1 MCLSLPLHFKC
12 HFYPWVNVHNTK
24 PWSSFSFGSVS
35 YKELKLIEENIL
47 IAISYLRQFNSKV
60 IWQAT
65 YKYLLKTYQSVN
77 CQNVHV
83 TQQYLLPE
91 TAVTDISRHISLLN
105 STWKHAFN
113 KVWTSYLLIHMVLQS
128 GLTEGAHRFHFLS
141 CRHHAGRR
149 IHKEHS
155 GNLTNCTIW
164 TISPE
169 IHLKNV
175 KELRESMLWP
185 WFLFFPRIL
194 QILKFINWCIF

>member
-1 MCLSLPLHFKC
+1 M
-12 HFYPWVNVHNTK
+12 
-24 PWSSFSFGSVS
+24 
-35 YKELKLIEENIL
+35 
-47 IAISYLRQFNSKV
+47 
-60 IWQAT
+60 

-77 CQNVHV
+77 RLKMSTLHSNIYYQKL
-83 TQQYLLPE
+83 QWLIL
-91 TAVTDISRHISLLN
+91 SRHISLLN

-113 KVWTSYLLIHMVLQS
+113 KIWTSYLLIHMVLQS

-141 CRHHAGRR
+141 CRRHAGRR

-175 KELRESMLWP
+175 KELRERLCCGLDFYF
-185 WFLFFPRIL
+185 FLEFYRF
-194 QILKFINWCIF
+194 